1 MYCSWIPDGLWGQW
15 EGTPSAIPWVQGF
28 AFTGLWR
35 RSHLFT
41 GINSK
46 FESEE
51 AITSSI
57 LSLIFWR
64 YSWYFWYS
72 LHCNSITVWDNFFNL
87 SHARIWQN
95 IWHIETDESGDPWT
109 INVVSAVCP
118 YCSAMAALL
127 WFQQWESILLFERK
141 NNELLWLGVSQV
153 QGHLFVEE
161 LAETQRDRA
170 TVLLNSSPPR
180 SSEESTGIVPGTPY
194 SGRWRLCG
202 LLTVGAGGASR
213 VTGRDT
219 FFSVWLSLWLLWIPR
234 ILPHW
239 GTCLTGRA
247 QRLAWVHAP

>member
-1 MYCSWIPDGLWGQW
+1 MAFGDSGRVLLVPSPECRGL
-15 EGTPSAIPWVQGF
+15 
-28 AFTGLWR
+28 
-35 RSHLFT
+35 
-41 GINSK
+41 
-46 FESEE
+46 
-51 AITSSI
+51 
-57 LSLIFWR
+57 LSLVYGEDHTCLQELIA
-64 YSWYFWYS
+64 S
-72 LHCNSITVWDNFFNL
+72 LRVRKQLHHQFFLWNFGGIADISDTLYTVTLLQFEIIFFNL

-109 INVVSAVCP
+109 IKGVSAVCP

-180 SSEESTGIVPGTPY
+180 SSEESTGVAPGSPY

-219 FFSVWLSLWLLWIPR
+219 FFSVWISLWLLWIPR